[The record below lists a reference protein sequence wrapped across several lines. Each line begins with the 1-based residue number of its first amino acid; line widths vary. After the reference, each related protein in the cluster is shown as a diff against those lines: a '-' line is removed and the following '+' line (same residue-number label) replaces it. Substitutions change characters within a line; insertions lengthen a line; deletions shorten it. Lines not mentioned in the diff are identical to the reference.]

1 MDINLTLVGQLMAI
15 HILLASVVTFV
26 YGRSYSPSAGGSIL
40 AIFAW
45 LMPLVGPICFSIYL
59 MARRE
64 SRRVNAGD
72 NLESQ
77 I

>member
-1 MDINLTLVGQLMAI
+1 MNINLTLFGQLMAI
-15 HILLASVVTFV
+15 HLLLAGVVTFA
-26 YGRSYSPSAGGSIL
+26 YGRSNSPSAGGSIL

-59 MARRE
+59 MARRV
-64 SRRVNAGD
+64 SKRVDSGD